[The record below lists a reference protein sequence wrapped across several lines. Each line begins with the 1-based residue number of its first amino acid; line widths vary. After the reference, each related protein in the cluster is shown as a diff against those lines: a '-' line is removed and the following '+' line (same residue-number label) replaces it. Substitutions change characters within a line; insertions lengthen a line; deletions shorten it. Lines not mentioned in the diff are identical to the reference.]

1 MYQDDTKSN
10 CIIPKEKQ
18 STISAVEKLRLAAQ
32 ENVNHLQYELA
43 PFLAN
48 KFVRFEERTHDYV
61 QNGQYARIPEMRDY
75 RVFKV
80 NGLRFFPKFTNKKKY
95 SRKDWLLNM
104 VNDEVV
110 YPFLLFINGSIVKW
124 SRIELLRD
132 YEYTYIMVHGLDINE
147 EIDFSIIEFPC
158 KVRYG
163 EDDDILPEGERSI
176 GIYFDKYG
184 HITLGDDIRCRL
196 EIIDDSIYADYQKIT
211 AEKLIYPL
219 RD

>member
-1 MYQDDTKSN
+1 MYQSDAIFYYAVVPNTVHHIEGYGDLIIKSN
-10 CIIPKEKQ
+10 TYEDIVVWLDVIGYATRIY
-18 STISAVEKLRLAAQ
+18 SSRVSNSVLDRVEELRLAAQ

-61 QNGQYARIPEMRDY
+61 QNGQYARIPVMRDY

-110 YPFLLFINGSIVKW
+110 YPFLLFIKGSIVKW
-124 SRIELLRD
+124 SRI
-132 YEYTYIMVHGLDINE
+132 
-147 EIDFSIIEFPC
+147 
-158 KVRYG
+158 
-163 EDDDILPEGERSI
+163 
-176 GIYFDKYG
+176 
-184 HITLGDDIRCRL
+184 
-196 EIIDDSIYADYQKIT
+196 
-211 AEKLIYPL
+211 
-219 RD
+219 